1 MVHND
6 WQPDISVDPETFRVV
21 AVVQVRTCEP
31 ATELPMA
38 QRYFLF

>member
-1 MVHND
+1 MIHNGAT
-6 WQPDISVDPETFRVV
+6 PKLTVDPETY
-21 AVVQVRTCEP
+21 AVTADGVQLTCEP